1 MSFVIGINNY
11 HLFFAFFY
19 FDPIFGTITEED
31 NNSYVEVV
39 LYVAYLSIFVWFIA
53 AVITFI
59 PALIPKPPSGRNAI
73 IGTAFQTF

>member
-39 LYVAYLSIFVWFIA
+39 LYVAYLSIFV
-53 AVITFI
+53 
-59 PALIPKPPSGRNAI
+59 
-73 IGTAFQTF
+73 